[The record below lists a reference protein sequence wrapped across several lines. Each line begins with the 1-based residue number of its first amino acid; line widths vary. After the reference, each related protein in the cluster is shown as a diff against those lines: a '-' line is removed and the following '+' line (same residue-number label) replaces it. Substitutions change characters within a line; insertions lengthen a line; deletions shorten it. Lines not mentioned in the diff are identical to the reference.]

1 MQPLWQ
7 SNLALTCRPFGVQQ
21 TAIWSPFGAQRAPSW
36 PRRRPRG
43 PSGAQEAPRRPQDE
57 PQRRPRDPKLSP
69 RGAQEAPSRAQ
80 EASQKA
86 PRAAKKQSKSTWRL
100 KIAISEKVAKV
111 PYCRANLEVRGA
123 LERHLDAKLEPRMA
137 SKCALA
143 VQLGSPRGL

>member
-1 MQPLWQ
+1 MQPSWQ
-7 SNLALTCRPFGVQQ
+7 STLALTWRPFGVQQ
-21 TAIWSPFGAQRAPSW
+21 ASIWNPLGAQRAPSW

-69 RGAQEAPSRAQ
+69 RGAQEAPSGAQ
-80 EASQKA
+80 KASKQA
-86 PRAAKKQSKSTWRL
+86 PRAAKKQPKSTWRP

-137 SKCALA
+137 PKCALA